1 MRQRRASSLS
11 RARACAP
18 APARRLRRRGGFSVV
33 EVIGVLVIG
42 VLFTAFA
49 FDLVTRQLESSRAQ
63 ELAFDLRLLS
73 EAGRK
78 YVEAEQET
86 LEDIPVGPSGARE
99 VCISDLVTNGF
110 LSRPPAAD
118 NPYGLSLHLT
128 VGRLPSPRR
137 GEGEPAPP
145 VQFMVTAFTQGNS
158 PTFSA
163 ETGALFAVL
172 ENLGDLA
179 GFGAATDRVVAYGGI
194 GRLFVDPNSAG
205 AAVQAGTATDT
216 YEPVWE
222 FEKNTLALPRNLTA
236 SGCGG
241 TSTAT
246 NLSDHALALR
256 VISYIPPSFS
266 GTPASLATE
275 VSDMRKLKDA
285 VGGGSPANAYLNLDN
300 INAGRVQA
308 LRLEMDGAVA
318 GTELIVRGDIRV
330 PALRIKADEL
340 YLDALTVTGTTTFG
354 RTTRPGDS
362 LATPPPDPLRYQAN
376 RTLVDSIEVGEK
388 LIVEGACGD
397 LNRAAG
403 DNNAC
408 APAQRLHNN

>member
-86 LEDIPVGPSGARE
+86 LEDIPIGPSGARE

-137 GEGEPAPP
+137 GEGRAR
-145 VQFMVTAFTQGNS
+145 TARAIHGRRLHPRQQ
-158 PTFSA
+158 P
-163 ETGALFAVL
+163 
-172 ENLGDLA
+172 DLLRR
-179 GFGAATDRVVAYGGI
+179 DR
-194 GRLFVDPNSAG
+194 R
-205 AAVQAGTATDT
+205 
-216 YEPVWE
+216 
-222 FEKNTLALPRNLTA
+222 
-236 SGCGG
+236 
-241 TSTAT
+241 
-246 NLSDHALALR
+246 
-256 VISYIPPSFS
+256 
-266 GTPASLATE
+266 
-275 VSDMRKLKDA
+275 
-285 VGGGSPANAYLNLDN
+285 
-300 INAGRVQA
+300 
-308 LRLEMDGAVA
+308 
-318 GTELIVRGDIRV
+318 
-330 PALRIKADEL
+330 
-340 YLDALTVTGTTTFG
+340 
-354 RTTRPGDS
+354 
-362 LATPPPDPLRYQAN
+362 PLR
-376 RTLVDSIEVGEK
+376 
-388 LIVEGACGD
+388 
-397 LNRAAG
+397 RA
-403 DNNAC
+403 
-408 APAQRLHNN
+408 